1 MNPATINIIL
11 NILSLLLGGGALL
24 GVLRY
29 LNNRQTIRN
38 ADTADIRDHYAAE
51 VTQLRAQL
59 VTLEKHYREMLLA
72 SDRRHAEC
80 EQART
85 EMRGRISELEDHVR
99 GLEAQMRRYSSDTVL
114 KLAGEPS
121 DQVVEAARR
130 VRDMDK

>member
-1 MNPATINIIL
+1 MNTLNVIL
-11 NILSLLLGGGALL
+11 NILSLLLGGGALI

-29 LNNRQTIRN
+29 LNNRQAIRN
-38 ADTADIRDHYAAE
+38 ADTADIRDHYADE
-51 VTQLRAQL
+51 VTQLRSQL
-59 VTLEKHYREMLLA
+59 VALEKHYREMLVA

-80 EQART
+80 EEART

-114 KLAGEPS
+114 KLAGQPS
-121 DQVVEAARR
+121 DQVIEAARR